1 MSLKNVFKQPKIA
14 LNIIKKIG
22 PFFKISARSKKT
34 MNTKKF
40 SKLTELIEALLKIEL
55 KNKSI
60 NTQDKRAQPA
70 GLREYKS
77 VFK

>member
-1 MSLKNVFKQPKIA
+1 
-14 LNIIKKIG
+14 
-22 PFFKISARSKKT
+22 

-55 KNKSI
+55 QNKSI

>member
-1 MSLKNVFKQPKIA
+1 MKNNVFKHPKIA

-34 MNTKKF
+34 KNTQKF

-55 KNKSI
+55 QNKSI
-60 NTQDKRAQPA
+60 NTQAKRAQPA
-70 GLREYKS
+70 GFSEYKR